1 MNQMIR
7 GYDLAEIER
16 LHPQAMRLSDA
27 HLIELLTERM
37 RSRQGYL
44 TQLAKTY
51 HTLEETHQKLVR
63 TELVQGR
70 FLALMHDRLKDNLEN
85 MRVLLSALTLAK
97 LYDEDIQLLF
107 ELMFNDVLS
116 LQFHANN
123 ISMASNIDSG
133 RVSANISMFT
143 LGSLLEPLESS
154 LCHLIDQSNKR
165 CEWLIDESLTIYQD
179 QEKLLLILRNVL
191 SNALRFTPDNG
202 EISFSVRALDETHLE
217 IVVRNQ
223 GADIVDKEVI
233 FDVFYQV
240 DLSYGRAQHGLG
252 LGLSVVKGLVS
263 FMNGEIEMTRVGDAN
278 QLYIILPVLRDT
290 TENFERF
297 SVDRKEDFVFAD
309 ESDWSASAA
318 F

>member
-1 MNQMIR
+1 MNQTRIR
-7 GYDLAEIER
+7 YDLTEIER

-27 HLIELLTERM
+27 RLIELLTERM
-37 RSRQGYL
+37 RSRQSYL
-44 TQLAKTY
+44 TQLAQTY
-51 HTLEETHQKLVR
+51 RTLEETHQKLVR
-63 TELVQGR
+63 TELIQGR

-85 MRVLLSALTLAK
+85 MRVLLSALTIAK
-97 LYDEDIQLLF
+97 LYDEEVQILF

-116 LQFHANN
+116 LQFHADN

-133 RVSANISMFT
+133 RVSANISAFT
-143 LGSLLEPLESS
+143 LGSVIEPLEAS
-154 LCHLIDQSNKR
+154 LCHLLDQSSQH

-191 SNALRFTPDNG
+191 SNALRFTPQTG
-202 EISFSVRALDETHLE
+202 EIFFSVRALDDTHLE
-217 IVVRNQ
+217 IVARNQ

-278 QLYIILPVLRDT
+278 QLYIILPVLRSADET
-290 TENFERF
+290 FERF
-297 SVDRKEDFVFAD
+297 SVDQKEGFVFAD
-309 ESDWSASAA
+309 EDDWSAGAA